1 MHREIE
7 VGGELTED
15 RLAEIAVR
23 AFLLRN
29 RLVSPAEALGSTEDG
44 ETPLLVEHQ
53 GSDTVILLAGGATIR
68 TPTLDSVI
76 WAAVD
81 EATDEPATVRDLR

>member
-1 MHREIE
+1 MHRI
-7 VGGELTED
+7 V
-15 RLAEIAVR
+15 
-23 AFLLRN
+23 LLNNQGN
-29 RLVSPAEALGSTEDG
+29 RVIISADMVVAT
-44 ETPLLVEHQ
+44 TVE